1 MRHEGL
7 RAIIK
12 VRLEGIN
19 SNILKHV
26 SEALKPECKSQPV
39 GKMKVCLENK
49 TLNITIEVPR
59 FSILRAIITSYLRLI
74 LSSIKFLS
82 ELKVKD

>member
-1 MRHEGL
+1 LKHEGL
-7 RAIIK
+7 KAVIK
-12 VRLEGIN
+12 VKLEGIN
-19 SNILKHV
+19 SNILEHI

-39 GKMKVCLENK
+39 GKMNVHLENK
-49 TLNITIEVPR
+49 ALNIIIEVPR
-59 FSILRAIITSYLRLI
+59 FSVLRAIITSYLRLI